1 MENSKTFTIESFV
14 EDLFTKNPQSP
25 CTINF
30 MLHFENKSS
39 KLEVLTK
46 VLVLGARTL
55 YGKDIR
61 PENLTSSQFE
71 YLQSY
76 FHSFGQI
83 IRYKKVYNENNQLVN
98 IDIWFE
104 EFKRMI
110 TCDGRILYK

>member
-14 EDLFTKNPQSP
+14 EDLFSKNPQSP

-30 MLHFENKSS
+30 MLHYQNKSS
-39 KLEVLTK
+39 KLEVLMK
-46 VLVLGARTL
+46 VLILGARYL
-55 YGKDIR
+55 YGNSIQ
-61 PENLTSSQFE
+61 PENLTNEQFE

-83 IRYKKVYNENNQLVN
+83 IRFKKIYNKNNQLLN

-104 EFKRMI
+104 EFKRLI
-110 TCDGRILYK
+110 TCDGRVLYK